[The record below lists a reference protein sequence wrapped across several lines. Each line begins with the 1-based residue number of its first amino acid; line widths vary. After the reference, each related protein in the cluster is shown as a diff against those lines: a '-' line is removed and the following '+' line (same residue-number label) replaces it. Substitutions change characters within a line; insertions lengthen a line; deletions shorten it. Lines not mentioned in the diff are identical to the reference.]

1 MKSFDINNLNINKIK
16 MIIIITAIIVVI
28 TIILLII
35 FNLLKGN
42 GYIPSEGEIIDEE
55 EVGTPP
61 INSEE
66 KREID
71 SASTFFSIENAIQKY
86 LSAVSINVDEIS
98 STPVRGSNMRNAA
111 TIYAENNGITD
122 EQSKKQSIYN
132 FLSKKYIEANNI
144 TVDNV
149 LDKIPNNGKVDFKAL
164 HMLRVLNYEKE
175 QYAVYGIET
184 STNDGIEED
193 VYFIVD
199 VDKNTDNGIFAIT
212 PIEKNKYTKLEDIPL
227 NINEVSIEKND
238 NNNFS
243 YTTITDREL
252 TQKYFSYYKSL
263 MLNNPEKAYEMLDE
277 EYRNKRFGS
286 VDDFKSYIDKN
297 REDIEDYVA
306 KEYGVNSLTDGT
318 EYICQDQYN
327 HSYTFKE
334 TSIMQ
339 FTAKLDNYTIESDE
353 TKQKYQDAKE
363 EKKVAMNIDKW
374 ITMLNSKDY
383 KTAFE
388 VLDETFRNQY
398 FQNVDEFE
406 EYMKYTFPTYM
417 GVELM
422 EYSKESG
429 VSIQRVI
436 IYDSSGEEKWSKSE
450 TIIMQLTDDGF
461 KMSFRI
467 LSH

>member
-1 MKSFDINNLNINKIK
+1 M
-16 MIIIITAIIVVI
+16 AIFYLILFE
-28 TIILLII
+28 ILL
-35 FNLLKGN
+35 
-42 GYIPSEGEIIDEE
+42 D
-55 EVGTPP
+55 
-61 INSEE
+61 
-66 KREID
+66 
-71 SASTFFSIENAIQKY
+71 
-86 LSAVSINVDEIS
+86 
-98 STPVRGSNMRNAA
+98 
-111 TIYAENNGITD
+111 
-122 EQSKKQSIYN
+122 